1 MSASVAV
8 RLSPKKKSCRG
19 VTETMSHLQLKGLRK
34 SFGGN
39 TALDGLDLELA
50 EGELVSLLGPSG
62 CGKTT
67 ALRIVAGFETSDS
80 GTVTVGGKDIT
91 KVPANKRDMG
101 MVFQAYSLFPNMT
114 AAQNVAF

>member
-1 MSASVAV
+1 M
-8 RLSPKKKSCRG
+8 G
-19 VTETMSHLQLKGLRK
+19 HLELKGLRK

-39 TALDGLDLELA
+39 VALDGLDLDLA
-50 EGELVSLLGPSG
+50 QGELVSLLGPSG

-91 KVPANKRDMG
+91 
-101 MVFQAYSLFPNMT
+101 
-114 AAQNVAF
+114 